1 MNYVYASV
9 TDPGLVRPNNED
21 ALVVDPAH
29 RLALLADGMGGYNA
43 GEVASSMAIEQ
54 MRAGIL
60 DFQLQ
65 QPDASVA
72 QWTRCLQSCLEDTNR
87 RIYEAAQT
95 HIEYDGMGTTLVSL
109 CFVNDQALLGHVGD
123 SRCYRWRQGGLT
135 LLTRDH
141 SLLQEQIDAGLVED
155 ASSPMAARRNLLTRA
170 VGVEDAVLMDVQTLP
185 VEDRD
190 VFLMCSDGLTDMLE
204 DGHLEHLLQQGDD
217 LQERCD
223 ALVNAAKDA
232 GGRDNISVVLV
243 QALGNTRLRL
253 PHWLGL

>member
-1 MNYVYASV
+1 
-9 TDPGLVRPNNED
+9 
-21 ALVVDPAH
+21 
-29 RLALLADGMGGYNA
+29 
-43 GEVASSMAIEQ
+43 
-54 MRAGIL
+54 
-60 DFQLQ
+60 
-65 QPDASVA
+65 
-72 QWTRCLQSCLEDTNR
+72 
-87 RIYEAAQT
+87 
-95 HIEYDGMGTTLVSL
+95 
-109 CFVNDQALLGHVGD
+109 VGD

-170 VGVEDAVLMDVQTLP
+170 VGVEDEVLMDLQTLT

-217 LQERCD
+217 LQDRCE

-243 QALGNTRLRL
+243 QALGNSRLRL